1 MKIILRDDVVKVGAA
16 GETRNVSDG
25 FARNYLFPKKL
36 AMPATPSNLRK
47 WESEKKLHQTRLAQT
62 LESAQQLAQ
71 SLEGL
76 TLDLTARSGRE
87 GHLFGSVTSQM
98 ISEALLAK
106 GFTIEKK
113 NIVLETSIKSLGEYQ
128 VPIRLHSQVTATLKI
143 KIISSTAE
151 PTGETDALAD
161 EEVQAS

>member
-16 GETRNVSDG
+16 GETKNVSDG
-25 FARNYLFPKKL
+25 FARNFLFPKKL
-36 AMPATPSNLRK
+36 AMPATPANLRR

-76 TLDLTARSGRE
+76 GLELKVRSGRE

-98 ISEALLAK
+98 ISEALLEK

-113 NIVLETSIKSLGEYQ
+113 NIVLETSIKSLGDFQ
-128 VPIRLHSQVTATLKI
+128 VPIRLHSQVTATLKL
-143 KIISSTAE
+143 KIASSNTEPAE
-151 PTGETDALAD
+151 ELAGAETED
-161 EEVQAS
+161 SSN